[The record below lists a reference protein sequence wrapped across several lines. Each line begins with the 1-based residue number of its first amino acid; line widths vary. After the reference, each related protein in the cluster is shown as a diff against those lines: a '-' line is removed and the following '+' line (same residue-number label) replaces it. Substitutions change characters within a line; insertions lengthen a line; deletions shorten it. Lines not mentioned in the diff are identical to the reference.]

1 MDAIRP
7 SAPQAQAPTGIP
19 ESTAPIPIPIPNPTS
34 IPIPVP
40 AYAPIPFY
48 LHLSF
53 PMVSLY

>member
-40 AYAPIPFY
+40 IPFY